1 VHISDLL
8 ISFYESNVFFYA
20 YFWPT
25 YIYLRKYRIFLHI
38 SDLLISPSEIFVVF
52 AYFWPTYICLRKYHI
67 FLCIFLTYLY
77 LLMKVSFFF
86 IFSTHLY
93 LLVSKVSYCFAY
105 FRPNYIYFYYIMI
118 LFKQFYW
125 LSCCRHLTFR
135 KIWYC
140 LNKTRIDLVSLSF
153 SNEIYQKN
161 HVNSISIRP
170 MNIKVMWN
178 FVQSESSY

>member
-1 VHISDLL
+1 MHISDLL
-8 ISFYESNVFFYA
+8 ISTYESIVFFWHISYLLISPSEIFVFFAYFWLTYICLRKYRIFFSA

-25 YIYLRKYRIFLHI
+25 YIYLWKYR
-38 SDLLISPSEIFVVF
+38 
-52 AYFWPTYICLRKYHI
+52 
-67 FLCIFLTYLY
+67 
-77 LLMKVSFFF
+77 FFF
-86 IFSTHLY
+86 IFSIHLY

-118 LFKQFYW
+118 LLKQFYW

-140 LNKTRIDLVSLSF
+140 LIKTRIDLVSLSF

-161 HVNSISIRP
+161 NVNSISIRP